1 VTPITRRDGTSGSN
15 AKRAEARA
23 KLIKVN
29 VAKWLKDAQ
38 LVSADP
44 HTFSYLPKAPLTST
58 SVEAQTFPIEK
69 TQSSRTTHVRSGT

>member
-1 VTPITRRDGTSGSN
+1 MSE
-15 AKRAEARA
+15 RAEARA
-23 KLIKVN
+23 KQIKVN

-44 HTFSYLPKAPLTST
+44 HTFSYLPKVHLPKAPLTST